1 MCVCR
6 CLTFSFAYLYRVI
19 FYITLPFSSVF
30 FLFLFFFDARVWKT
44 DKYSSIGSFP
54 GKRSHFSKGKRILSK
69 RRVKKSESQTISS
82 SVTGSLSKISV
93 RRRRWRALPV
103 ILDSNWKSCF
113 LRDKLVVF
121 SFLLFTR
128 ILRNLNRYL
137 RILEKNLY
145 INYSINCDFRKG

>member
-30 FLFLFFFDARVWKT
+30 FLFLFFFDIRVRKT
-44 DKYSSIGSFP
+44 DKYSPIGSFP
-54 GKRSHFSKGKRILSK
+54 GKRSHFSKGKRILLK
-69 RRVKKSESQTISS
+69 RRVKKKANRKQFC
-82 SVTGSLSKISV
+82 SVTESLSKISV

-103 ILDSNWKSCF
+103 ISDSNWKSCF
-113 LRDKLVVF
+113 LRDKFVVS

-128 ILRNLNRYL
+128 TFRNLNRYL
-137 RILEKNLY
+137 RILEKN
-145 INYSINCDFRKG
+145 